1 MKNENRTVTV
11 RRATVAVAALACSAA
26 GATAASP
33 ARPDSAKVRLTV
45 APSSALIDQSV
56 RVRLTGLSRP
66 KVTLEATARDRT
78 GNRWRSRLILR
89 ASRKGVVDTRGS
101 MRLFWSMQ
109 PLRHAAPLEAFIPS
123 AGDTQVQITA
133 RVAGRTVAATVLHWR
148 LEDGVTTTQ
157 TALAREGFVGTFFRA
172 PASSPKPA
180 LLLLGGSEGGRPI
193 FAPALLASHGYPT
206 LSLSYFKDP
215 GLPKTLKDIP
225 LEYFAKALRWLAA
238 QPGVDPAR
246 IVVDGVSRGGE
257 AALLI
262 GATYPNL
269 EHGVIAC
276 TPSADVNGA
285 FPGPGSAWTL
295 ERKPIPEGPI
305 PVERIG
311 GPVLATGGGRDAV
324 WPSAIYVREI
334 AQRARKYG
342 RRDIVGAIYRNA
354 GHAIGLALP
363 NLPEVPKFNFS
374 GTKFSWAGGTIAAN
388 QEARAAAWRLTLRF
402 IAALPDA

>member
-1 MKNENRTVTV
+1 MTVL
-11 RRATVAVAALACSAA
+11 RATVVIAALACSAG

-33 ARPDSAKVRLTV
+33 ARPDSAKVRLIV
-45 APSSALIDQSV
+45 VPSSALIDQPV

-78 GNRWRSRLILR
+78 GNRWRSRLVLR
-89 ASRKGVVDTRGS
+89 VSRKGVVDTRGS

-109 PLRHAAPLEAFIPS
+109 PLRHAARLGAFIPS
-123 AGDTQVQITA
+123 AGDTQVHITA
-133 RVAGRTVAATVLHWR
+133 RVAGRSVATTVLHWR
-148 LEDGVTTTQ
+148 LEATGVTATQ
-157 TALAREGFVGTFFRA
+157 TALSREGFVGTYFRA

-193 FAPALLASHGYPT
+193 FTPALLASHGYPT
-206 LSLSYFKDP
+206 LSLAYFKEP

-225 LEYFAKALRWLAA
+225 LEYFATALRWLAA
-238 QPGVDPAR
+238 QPVVDPAR
-246 IVVDGVSRGGE
+246 VVVDGVSRGGE

-262 GATYPNL
+262 GATYPSL

-295 ERKPIPEGPI
+295 EGKPIPEGPI

-334 AQRARKYG
+334 TERARKYG

-354 GHAIGLALP
+354 GHAIGLAVP
-363 NLPEVPKFNFS
+363 NLAEVPKFTF
-374 GTKFSWAGGTIAAN
+374 GATKFSWAGGTVAAN

-402 IAALPDA
+402 MATLPDA

>member
-1 MKNENRTVTV
+1 MRI
-11 RRATVAVAALACSAA
+11 RRAAVVVAVLACSAA
-26 GATAASP
+26 GATAATP
-33 ARPDSAKVRLTV
+33 ARLDSVKVRLVV
-45 APSSALIDQSV
+45 APSTALIDQAV
-56 RVRLTGLSRP
+56 RVRLTGVHRQR
-66 KVTLEATARDRT
+66 VTLEATARDRT
-78 GNRWRSRLILR
+78 GNRWESRLVFR
-89 ASRKGVVDTRGS
+89 ANRKGVVDTRGS

-109 PLRHAAPLEAFIPS
+109 PLRHAASLGLFIPS
-123 AGDTQVQITA
+123 AGDTQVHIHA
-133 RVAGRTVAATVLHWR
+133 RIGGRNAAATVLHWR
-148 LEDGVTTTQ
+148 LEATGVTATQ
-157 TALAREGFVGTFFRA
+157 TALAREGFVGTYFSA
-172 PASSPKPA
+172 PASSRKAA
-180 LLLLGGSEGGRPI
+180 LLLLGGSEGGHLPT
-193 FAPALLASHGYPT
+193 FTPALLASHGYPT
-206 LSLSYFKDP
+206 LSLAYFKEP

-238 QPGVDPAR
+238 QPGVDPTR
-246 IVVDGVSRGGE
+246 VVVDGVSRGGE

-295 ERKPIPEGPI
+295 DGKPIPEGPI

-334 AQRARKYG
+334 TERARKYG
-342 RRDIVGAIYRNA
+342 RRDIAGAIYPNA
-354 GHAIGLALP
+354 GHAVGLVVP
-363 NLPEVPKFNFS
+363 NLAEVPKFNFG
-374 GTKFSWAGGTIAAN
+374 GTKFSWEGGTIAAN
-388 QEARAAAWRLTLRF
+388 QKARAAAWRLTLRF